1 MTTVSLFE
9 TLDQWEG
16 QMIADFSSI
25 YEVVLMRAS
34 CLWASIAV
42 AVPAKDYKRD
52 LNWLLT
58 KSAINSHKD
67 ICILAHDIWIDR
79 MRSVPVNAEYSQ
91 LKHGSCVPPLNFNLA
106 LCYSRSRDIC
116 ILAREWLMACGDRS
130 TIKFHE
136 MLYVAAFRGL
146 RDICVLAYELAA
158 REVQDSE
165 LDGITTLLG
174 FNEMLSEAAR
184 GGHRDICLLARE
196 WIDACGIG
204 NTVDFNEML
213 AYAAEGGH
221 RDLCE
226 LAREWIKASGH
237 ELDLNRMLTY
247 AAMGNT
253 DNKLSEKIRRG
264 EMPPADSTP
273 MELCNLVCEW
283 NAERPDAPPL
293 DFNCMLIGATHGG
306 HCNIC
311 ELAYERLRDG
321 GNVPDFGGMLSAA
334 TGNPDPIRA
343 HDLCILASNWITD
356 SGIEMRCTD
365 DVLLNAAKN
374 GHYELCILARKLL
387 NYDIKTNHDGM
398 LEYAAALG
406 GHRDICELV
415 REWIGRAE
423 GTHSIP
429 GAHSAP
435 ANAEPAQSGSSSTT
449 GASAPPLNFNM
460 MLRGAAHGGH
470 RNICILA
477 REWAYNWARETQSK
491 VSGNEAKSS
500 DSLNFDIML
509 WYAAKRNHR
518 DLCELARKWAR
529 EWKTQSQ
536 SLIKSGVPD
545 YEAFPLNYTGIL
557 NDAARMGRQDLC
569 ELARELGREAEA
581 PRANFNIM
589 LRVAAEQGH
598 QNICILARKW
608 IDTSG
613 AKVNF
618 NNMLG
623 GAARGGCR
631 DLCILAKKWIDESGA
646 KTNFDA
652 MLGCAAEMG
661 RRNICI
667 LAKKWID
674 EAGATGTRCV
684 PANFNKMLKEAARN
698 GYKSLCILAKKWID
712 ESDSKGVA
720 PLRKA
725 QSTGTRC
732 VPADFNKMLEGAAKG
747 GHRDLCILAREWA
760 REINARHPFSVMLN
774 FDMMRTCRDD
784 IRELAHEWVATCH

>member
-1 MTTVSLFE
+1 MDPKCVAITGKGQRCANRAKYGSFCKMHRHIILDKIDMSSCDDSLVGS
-9 TLDQWEG
+9 LDQYEIG
-16 QMIADFSSI
+16 FIADYMSPI
-25 YEVVLMRAS
+25 GAILMRAT
-34 CLWASIAV
+34 CA
-42 AVPAKDYKRD
+42 R
-52 LNWLLT
+52 
-58 KSAINSHKD
+58 
-67 ICILAHDIWIDR
+67 CILITREEHIRGESDWDGGLPGTRLNNILREAAKYGHRDYCELAR
-79 MRSVPVNAEYSQ
+79 ELARELGTQ
-91 LKHGSCVPPLNFNLA
+91 CHPLNFH
-106 LCYSRSRDIC
+106 
-116 ILAREWLMACGDRS
+116 
-130 TIKFHE
+130 K
-136 MLYVAAFRGL
+136 MLYIAAENGH
-146 RDICVLAYELAA
+146 
-158 REVQDSE
+158 
-165 LDGITTLLG
+165 LDLC
-174 FNEMLSEAAR
+174 E
-184 GGHRDICLLARE
+184 LARE
-196 WIDACGIG
+196 WIGDDDAV
-204 NTVDFNEML
+204 NFNEVL
-213 AYAAEGGH
+213 YSAARGGH

-226 LAREWIKASGH
+226 LAREWCAESDNRDRDRAVTILDTRRDEVDVHAVVHHDGYVDQLRFDLIKLRFG
-237 ELDLNRMLTY
+237 RMLFN
-247 AAMGNT
+247 AARYGHR
-253 DNKLSEKIRRG
+253 DICILAHEWISEAQQRLRKNYPGIHLAALDYN
-264 EMPPADSTP
+264 EMLLKA
-273 MELCNLVCEW
+273 
-283 NAERPDAPPL
+283 AK
-293 DFNCMLIGATHGG
+293 GG
-306 HCNIC
+306 H
-311 ELAYERLRDG
+311 R
-321 GNVPDFGGMLSAA
+321 
-334 TGNPDPIRA
+334 
-343 HDLCILASNWITD
+343 DLCILAREWSREWSHEVPSQSLHFDGMIVQAA
-356 SGIEMRCTD
+356 RCAD
-365 DVLLNAAKN
+365 PVRAR
-374 GHYELCILARKLL
+374 ELCNLA
-387 NYDIKTNHDGM
+387 
-398 LEYAAALG
+398 
-406 GHRDICELV
+406 